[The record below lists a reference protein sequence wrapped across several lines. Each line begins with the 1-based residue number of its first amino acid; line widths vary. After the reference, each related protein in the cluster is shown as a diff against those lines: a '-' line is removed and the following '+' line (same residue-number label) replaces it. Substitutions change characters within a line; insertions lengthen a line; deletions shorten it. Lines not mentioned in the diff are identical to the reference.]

1 LHPIIQKT
9 FGGLTKQYYF
19 RQLFF
24 GAIFSAII
32 IFMTSRGN
40 LPPMYGVW
48 AFAIVCTL
56 LYPYSRYVYESVVGF
71 IMGEN
76 VFFTSA
82 IFMMLIKYLTM
93 SLCWVFAI
101 FIAPIGLAY
110 LYFHHTKQEKLNN

>member
-1 LHPIIQKT
+1 MHPIIQKT

-24 GAIFSAII
+24 GALFAAII
-32 IFMTSRGN
+32 VFMTSRGN
-40 LPPMYGVW
+40 HPPMYWLW
-48 AFAIVCTL
+48 AFAVICTL